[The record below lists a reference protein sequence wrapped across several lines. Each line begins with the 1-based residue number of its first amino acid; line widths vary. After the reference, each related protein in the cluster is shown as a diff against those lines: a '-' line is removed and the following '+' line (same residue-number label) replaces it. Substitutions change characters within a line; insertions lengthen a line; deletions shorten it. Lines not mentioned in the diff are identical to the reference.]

1 MTAKPTRPRIV
12 LTADWWWPNLVGGA
26 EHSARDIALALADA
40 AEVTVVIP
48 AASSHRY
55 PDGPLRVVAAGRR
68 FARAHHPGSRVSRV
82 VELLTTWLNPRSG
95 AAMRREIRA
104 VDPDLVV
111 VTNTARTGPWL
122 LRFLKRRRYRTVR
135 VYHDLS
141 DTCWLRSR
149 RRNGR
154 NCHTPCPPCGA
165 KAAIMASVTPTG
177 TRSVCVSH
185 FVREDLLARGLTR
198 PERTSVGY
206 PALNPPDPARGIRR
220 NRPRPERT
228 TLGYVGRLAPVKG
241 IEHAIDVASRFA
253 ETSRHPV
260 TLLLAGN
267 GDPRYVE
274 ELRTRPVHDRLRVDV
289 RGWLPIE
296 EFCARVDVAL
306 VPSTWLEPFGRVAVE
321 VGMRGVP
328 ALVSPQGGL
337 PEAAALSGTPYAF
350 ADFTDPPG
358 AAATLA
364 DLLATST
371 PATTSSGAPPTTS
384 PADAPLTPDRPP
396 SLAQAATRAACAAL
410 ATGGDI
416 PRSTSSQG
424 ARP

>member
-26 EHSARDIALALADA
+26 EHSARDIALALADS
-40 AEVTVVIP
+40 AEVTVVVP
-48 AASSHRY
+48 ATSSHRY

-82 VELLTTWLNPRSG
+82 VELLATWLNPRSG
-95 AAMRREIRA
+95 AAMCREIRA
-104 VDPDLVV
+104 VDPDIVV

-122 LRFLKRRRYRTVR
+122 LRFLKRRHYRTVR

-154 NCHTPCPPCGA
+154 NCHTPCRPCGA
-165 KAAIMASVTPTG
+165 KTAIMAAVTPTG

-185 FVREDLLARGLTR
+185 FVREDLLARGLTH

-206 PALNPPDPARGIRR
+206 PALTPPVTPPDPARSIRR
-220 NRPRPERT
+220 DRPRPDRI

-253 ETSRHPV
+253 ETSTHPV

-274 ELRTRPVHDRLRVDV
+274 ELRARPVHDRLRVDL
-289 RGWLPIE
+289 RGWMPIE
-296 EFCARVDVAL
+296 EFCAGVDVAL

-321 VGMRGVP
+321 VGVRGVP
-328 ALVSPQGGL
+328 ALVSPRGGL

-350 ADFTDPPG
+350 ADFTDPHG
-358 AAATLA
+358 AAAALA

-371 PATTSSGAPPTTS
+371 PATTSQ
-384 PADAPLTPDRPP
+384 DASPLTPDRPP
-396 SLAQAATRAACAAL
+396 SLAQAATRAVGAAL
-410 ATGGDI
+410 AAGGDI
-416 PRSTSSQG
+416 PTSTSSQG